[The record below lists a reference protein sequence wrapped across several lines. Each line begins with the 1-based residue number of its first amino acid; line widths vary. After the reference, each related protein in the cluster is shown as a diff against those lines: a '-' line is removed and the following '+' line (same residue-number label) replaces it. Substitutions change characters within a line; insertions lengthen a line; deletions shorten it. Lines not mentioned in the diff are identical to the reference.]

1 MLLRKPRN
9 SEPGQ
14 PALTAV
20 RLSVLGAREQRKN
33 FTYLKYL
40 PALNLSECSSNS
52 DFSVIY
58 HFNQLA

>member
-1 MLLRKPRN
+1 MLLRKARN

-40 PALNLSECSSNS
+40 PCFEFVRMLLKARLFSNLTLQS
-52 DFSVIY
+52 IG
-58 HFNQLA
+58 

>member
-1 MLLRKPRN
+1 MLLRKARN

-40 PALNLSECSSNS
+40 LALSLSACSLKQ
-52 DFSVIY
+52 DYSVI
-58 HFNQLA
+58 